1 MSPTI
6 VMIISDRVFPS
17 KMTAFGM
24 KHAKDAFEQAQPTG
38 TWSNFATRSILLR
51 YSTSSPLHHRII
63 CTNPIHLFASMFLYF
78 KHLLNFFPVH
88 SRRRSANLCKL
99 ANSNSVCFV
108 FADLPSSGRVGAPS
122 DIGGVLLFL
131 VSPAAAHVTSA
142 TIVVDGGQ
150 LVTYGAFAKL

>member
-78 KHLLNFFPVH
+78 KHLLKNFPVH
-88 SRRRSANLCKL
+88 SRRRSADFCKL
-99 ANSNSVCFV
+99 ANSNSVALYLPICRTQDELELLQILVECFYSLSV
-108 FADLPSSGRVGAPS
+108 RLRRTLPVRPS
-122 DIGGVLLFL
+122 WSMAVNW
-131 VSPAAAHVTSA
+131 
-142 TIVVDGGQ
+142 
-150 LVTYGAFAKL
+150 